1 MSQHAADTPG
11 VNAAVDW
18 ILGQVPANS
27 ARGGLEINLR
37 GALLAIAWEREERS
51 NRMVFVFGSQSG
63 ADAFEAFLPKLAP
76 AIRRGYREQAG
87 VHIEDIL
94 AGVAS

>member
-11 VNAAVDW
+11 VKAAVNW
-18 ILGQVPANS
+18 ILGQVPAN
-27 ARGGLEINLR
+27 GGLEINLR
-37 GALLAIAWEREERS
+37 GALLAIAWEREGRS
-51 NRMVFVFGSQSG
+51 SRMVFVFGSQAG
-63 ADAFEAFLPKLAP
+63 ADAFEGFLPKLAP

>member
-11 VNAAVDW
+11 VKAAVNW

-27 ARGGLEINLR
+27 ARGGIEINLR
-37 GALLAIAWEREERS
+37 GALLAIAWERAEGS
-51 NRMVFVFGSQSG
+51 SRMVFVYGSQAG
-63 ADAFEAFLPKLAP
+63 ADAFEGFLPKLAP
-76 AIRRGYREQAG
+76 VIRRGYREQAG